1 MPGVMIP
8 TSGGINNQR
17 VRKAPNL
24 INRTTQMGAGGES
37 DAARPLTGQVRN
49 DWRVDK
55 MEGEQPWI
63 VQIPTYNISDQSEAC
78 MPVDL
83 MATMIC
89 PRVVNA
95 NKTNGMEGMRARS
108 LPVNGN
114 KPGLAWTQFDLD
126 NQNTA
131 SKLLTNGSIYDQIS
145 SNPAFA
151 RPRGNFMVAT

>member
-24 INRTTQMGAGGES
+24 VNRTTQMGAGGES
-37 DAARPLTGQVRN
+37 DAARPLTGQMRS
-49 DWRVDK
+49 DPRVDK
-55 MEGEQPWI
+55 MAGEQPWI
-63 VQIPTYNISDQSEAC
+63 VQIPAYNISDQSEGC
-78 MPVDL
+78 MPVQL
-83 MATMIC
+83 MATMVC

-114 KPGLAWTQFDLD
+114 KPGLSWTQYDLD
-126 NQNTA
+126 NRDTA

-145 SNPAFA
+145 SKPAFA
-151 RPRGNFMVAT
+151 RPVGNFMVAT